1 MEQLL
6 ISPWLLALIF
16 FIVAFLHSS
25 VGLGGG
31 SSYTA
36 LLTIF
41 GASYIAIP
49 SVSLT
54 LNILVASLGSY
65 NFIRAGHAR
74 WPLILPFLISSIPF
88 AYLGGMLHLPVMAFN
103 WLLLVSLMLV
113 VARIYLPTPTRFN
126 FQFTSRQRV
135 IVSLFSGA
143 ILGFIAGA
151 VGIGGGIYLIPLIL
165 LLGLGTAK
173 QAAAAGVVFV
183 LVNSVF
189 GMVARF
195 QADRID
201 ITYITPL
208 IVAVVIG
215 GWLGSTL
222 GAQKFRP
229 ILIERIL
236 GVVIIIAVLLL
247 ARKLL

>member
-1 MEQLL
+1 MEQLF
-6 ISPWLLALIF
+6 ISPYLLALIF
-16 FIVAFLHSS
+16 FVIALLHSS

-88 AYLGGMLHLPVMAFN
+88 AYLGGSLHLPVTAFN
-103 WLLLVSLMLV
+103 WLLFISLLLV
-113 VARIYLPTPTRFN
+113 VTRIYLPITTSFP
-126 FQFTSRQRV
+126 FQFSSAQRV
-135 IVSLFSGA
+135 IVSLTSGA

-183 LVNSVF
+183 LVNSVI
-189 GMVARF
+189 GMIARF

-201 ITYITPL
+201 LTFIAPL
-208 IVAVVIG
+208 LVAVIIG

-222 GAQKFRP
+222 GALKFRP
-229 ILIERIL
+229 IIIERIL
-236 GVVIIIAVLLL
+236 GLVIVIAVLLL
-247 ARKLL
+247 LRKLL